1 MSQVHTARIWRYL
14 YWECVASIEAM
25 GQLPV
30 KVLTRLRAET
40 TLDEL
45 PIALETDS
53 NDGFTRK
60 YLLSLSDA
68 NRIETVLMRFTGRV
82 TACISS

>member
-1 MSQVHTARIWRYL
+1 MSATPVNLHDLTRPELSQLVESWEMSQVHTARIWRYL

-40 TLDEL
+40 TLD
-45 PIALETDS
+45 
-53 NDGFTRK
+53 
-60 YLLSLSDA
+60 
-68 NRIETVLMRFTGRV
+68 
-82 TACISS
+82 